1 MVNITTQITAGEP
14 RFVMPTC
21 ADLGVSVWAATDA
34 SARTHVTALVQGA
47 SQGTSVWSSPP
58 G

>member
-1 MVNITTQITAGEP
+1 MVNITTKITADQP

-34 SARTHVTALVQGA
+34 MARTHVIALVKGA
-47 SQGTSVWSSPP
+47 TPGTSVWSSPP